1 MPASSIDG
9 GSGFHYKQHK
19 QALPGRQ
26 QALKHIVGLPTIF
39 VQLGYYIST
48 PLTDDYYF
56 CLFVENSSIAIKT
69 RSSERKPFPPV
80 SSFKMFL
87 KPLVL
92 QLASVLN

>member
-1 MPASSIDG
+1 MVGVASIISNTNRLSQG
-9 GSGFHYKQHK
+9 GSR
-19 QALPGRQ
+19 LLSTCVR
-26 QALKHIVGLPTIF
+26 LLTIF

-56 CLFVENSSIAIKT
+56 CLFVENYSIAIKT
-69 RSSERKPFPPV
+69 PSSKIKLFP
-80 SSFKMFL
+80 SASYFIMFL